1 MKISF
6 SQFVLILLCIIC
18 VNRTRAQVGDIFPA
32 LEGETLS
39 EEHYSLP
46 EDTKGKYT
54 LLGMAY
60 SKKAEPLLKTWF
72 QPAYNKFIAKTGMFD
87 QFYDVNILFI
97 PMFVGVNQTAHKSNM
112 KKMRQK
118 ENKDLFPH
126 ILYFKGKLEPYK
138 KSLGMDRKDLPYF
151 YVLDKDGK
159 IIYFTTGRFTEE
171 KMEAIE
177 ALLDE

>member
-1 MKISF
+1 MKMRITII
-6 SQFVLILLCIIC
+6 LIGLLYQSYC
-18 VNRTRAQVGDIFPA
+18 NAQVGKIFPE

-39 EEHYSLP
+39 AEHYALP
-46 EDTKGKYT
+46 KDTKGKYT

-97 PMFVGVNQTAHKSNM
+97 PMFVGVNQTAHKGNM
-112 KKMRQK
+112 KKMREK

-138 KSLGMDRKDLPYF
+138 ESLGMDRKDLPYF
-151 YVLDKDGK
+151 YVLNKDGE
-159 IIYFTTGRFTEE
+159 IVYFTTGRFTAE

-177 ALLDE
+177 ALLED

>member
-1 MKISF
+1 MRTTI
-6 SQFVLILLCIIC
+6 ILLALLFHSLG
-18 VNRTRAQVGDIFPA
+18 NAQVGETFPE

-39 EEHYSLP
+39 EEHYNLP

-97 PMFVGVNQTAHKSNM
+97 PMFVGVNQTAHKGNM
-112 KKMRQK
+112 KKMREK

-138 KSLGMDRKDLPYF
+138 ESLGMDRKDLPYF

-177 ALLDE
+177 ALLEE

>member
-1 MKISF
+1 MRTTIIII
-6 SQFVLILLCIIC
+6 ILLCRSLS
-18 VNRTRAQVGDIFPA
+18 NAQVGDQFPE
-32 LEGETLS
+32 LQGETLS
-39 EEHYSLP
+39 EENYNLP
-46 EDTKGKYT
+46 EDTKGKFT
-54 LLGMAY
+54 LLCLAY

-72 QPAYNKFIAKTGMFD
+72 QPTYNKFIAKTGMFD

-97 PMFVGVNQTAHKSNM
+97 PMFVGVNQTAHKGNM
-112 KKMRQK
+112 KKMREK

-138 KSLGMDRKDLPYF
+138 ESLGMDRKDLPYF
-151 YVLDKDGK
+151 FVLDMDGK

-177 ALLDE
+177 ALLEE